1 MTRMVRKVGIA
12 IGSIVIASL
21 ALGLVGGVIGLTPAS
36 GTLFGVAVLV
46 LGGLIYRDILR
57 RDTVEVDDPG

>member
-21 ALGLVGGVIGLTPAS
+21 ALGLVGGVIGLTHAS